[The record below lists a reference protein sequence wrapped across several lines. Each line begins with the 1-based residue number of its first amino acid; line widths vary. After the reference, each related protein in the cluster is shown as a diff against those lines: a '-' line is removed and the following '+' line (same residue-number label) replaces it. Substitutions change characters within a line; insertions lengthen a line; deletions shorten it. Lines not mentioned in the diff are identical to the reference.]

1 MKQSKS
7 TAMKTYKYIMIGLV
21 FAFIACEEEQERGPM
36 TKDALPPSPVS
47 EVTVANL
54 PGGARI
60 SYKVPDDE
68 DALLVEAIYKL
79 DNGKVVT
86 SKSSIFKNF
95 VEVEGLRQ
103 VKSQEVELVTVDRS
117 NNRSSSIFTTINPEM
132 APVDKLFN
140 SFELVEDFGGVRL
153 NYSNED
159 KIAAE
164 LLLYTED
171 EKGNMIYR
179 QSVFISDDQRTHQ
192 TFRGFPPSSI
202 KFGISAIDRWDN
214 STEILAADRT
224 PLAEALLNLESFR
237 DVTLGGDEPAAF
249 GWTKTNLWN
258 SSIDGS
264 GFHTAQGL
272 PGAIVPPYTE
282 GFHMFTMDLGVL
294 AKLSRFKFWQ
304 RQGEWIYTHGN
315 PRYFEVWGID
325 ELPADNGASLEGWTR
340 LIENGEVIKPSGG
353 AIGSNSAED
362 VAKAA
367 SGEEFEFPIEAP
379 PVRYIRF
386 VNIESW
392 STGKFMHFM
401 EINFWGHLAE

>member
-1 MKQSKS
+1 MSRYTS
-7 TAMKTYKYIMIGLV
+7 LVIGLV
-21 FAFIACEEEQERGPM
+21 FVFFACEQELERGPLS
-36 TKDALPPSPVS
+36 KDGTPPSPVA
-47 EVTVANL
+47 EVTVTNL

-60 SYKVPDDE
+60 SYRVPDDN

-95 VEVEGLRQ
+95 VEVQGLRQ
-103 VKSQEVELVTVDRS
+103 VRSQEVELVTVDRS
-117 NNRSSSIFTTINPEM
+117 NNRSTSVFVTINPET
-132 APVDKLFN
+132 APVDKLFS

-159 KIAAE
+159 KISAE

-171 EKGNMIYR
+171 DKGNMVYR
-179 QSVFISDDQRTHQ
+179 QSVFISDDQRSHQ
-192 TFRGFPPSSI
+192 TFRGFPPLTT
-202 KFGISAIDRWDN
+202 KFGVAAIDRWDN
-214 STEILAADRT
+214 STEILAAERT
-224 PLAEALLNLESFR
+224 PLEEIILDLEKFR
-237 DVTLGGDEPAAF
+237 DVTLAGDEPAAF
-249 GWTKTNLWN
+249 GWTKSNLWN
-258 SSIDGS
+258 NSIDGS

-272 PGAIVPPYTE
+272 PGAVVPPYTE
-282 GFHMFTMDLGVL
+282 GYHMFTMDLGVL

-315 PRYFEVWGID
+315 PRYFEVWGTD
-325 ELPADNGASLEGWTR
+325 VLPSDNGASLEGWTK
-340 LIENGEVIKPSGG
+340 LIENGEVVKPSGG

-362 VAKAA
+362 VARAA

-392 STGKFMHFM
+392 STGKFMHLM
-401 EINFWGHLAE
+401 ELNFWGQINE